1 MLHEILHDDVKLVG
15 VGERKAS
22 LHEHILHFGK
32 WQLKSDG
39 KCNDGGL
46 GRLVSLVRADL
57 REEFP
62 VNICLLVALCVRHA
76 AFINL
81 PQQHLRKALIDLSQC
96 IVKSCCFFGAD
107 CHRSCE
113 LFNSF
118 IANG

>member
-15 VGERKAS
+15 VGECKAS
-22 LHEHILHFGK
+22 LHEHILHFRKG
-32 WQLKSDG
+32 QLKGNG
-39 KCNDGGL
+39 KRNDCGL
-46 GRLVSLVRADL
+46 GRLVGLVRADL
-57 REEFP
+57 REELP

-81 PQQHLRKALIDLSQC
+81 PQKHLGKALVDLFQC
-96 IVKSCCFFGAD
+96 IVECCCLFGAD

-118 IANG
+118 IADG

>member
-15 VGERKAS
+15 VGERKAR
-22 LHEHILHFGK
+22 LHEHILHFCK
-32 WQLKSDG
+32 WQLKGDG
-39 KCNDGGL
+39 KCNDGEL
-46 GRLVSLVRADL
+46 GRLVGLVRADL
-57 REEFP
+57 REEFS

-81 PQQHLRKALIDLSQC
+81 PQKHLRKTLIDLSQS
-96 IVKSCCFFGAD
+96 IVKGCCLFGAD
-107 CHRSCE
+107 RHRKCD